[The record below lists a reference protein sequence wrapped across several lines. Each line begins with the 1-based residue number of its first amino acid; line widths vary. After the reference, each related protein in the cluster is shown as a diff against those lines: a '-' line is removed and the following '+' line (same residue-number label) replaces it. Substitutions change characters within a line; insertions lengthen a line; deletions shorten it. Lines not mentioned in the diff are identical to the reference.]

1 MKRSERIEWF
11 LRIATFG
18 SALAVGIIGGWS
30 IWVSFKDIST
40 LLIFTLAFAAIFAS
54 VVYIVKKRKLRMLQ
68 T

>member
-1 MKRSERIEWF
+1 MKRSERTEWF
-11 LRIATFG
+11 LRIAAFG
-18 SALAVGIIGGWS
+18 SALAVGIIGAWS

-40 LLIFTLAFAAIFAS
+40 LLVFTLAFAAVFAS

>member
-1 MKRSERIEWF
+1 MKRSDRTEWF

-18 SALAVGIIGGWS
+18 SALAVGIIGAWS
-30 IWVSFKDIST
+30 IWVSFKDVST

-54 VVYIVKKRKLRMLQ
+54 VVYVVKKRKLRMLQ

>member
-18 SALAVGIIGGWS
+18 SALAVGVIGAWS
-30 IWVSFKDIST
+30 IWVSFKDVST
-40 LLIFTLAFAAIFAS
+40 LLVFILAFAAIFAS
-54 VVYIVKKRKLRMLQ
+54 MIYIVKKGKLRMLQ